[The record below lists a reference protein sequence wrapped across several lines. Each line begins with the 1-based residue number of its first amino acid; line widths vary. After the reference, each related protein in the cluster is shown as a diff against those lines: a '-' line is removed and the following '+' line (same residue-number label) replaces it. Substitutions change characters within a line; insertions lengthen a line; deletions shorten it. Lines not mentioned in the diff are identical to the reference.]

1 MAKVEAVGG
10 FFPLDAQGNIINPTG
25 CHLIPAAW
33 HPLLS
38 AIVAVYQKH
47 YGIALQSLW
56 IRGSLA
62 RGLMSA
68 NWSDVDVFGLIQQGR
83 EVRWSNLPLS
93 PIEEKEL
100 RKLLP
105 AGYEQVPLEMMY
117 STFCSS
123 LLNQMPKIAMILK
136 TQSVCWWGDDIS
148 SRLPNYRPGTAMMLN
163 HRWLAVDWDALQRN
177 TGACQTT
184 YQSFI
189 KTLLRTAFELVI
201 NRLGKYT
208 PDLYWCVEAFMQY
221 YPKKGAT
228 LKKILNL
235 YVQPLKEKYQL
246 TALLEEI
253 TPWMIS
259 ESQRQ
264 ITQILPL
271 PVHN

>member
-10 FFPLDAQGNIINPTG
+10 FFPLDVQGNIINPTE
-25 CHLIPAAW
+25 CDLIPTAW
-33 HPLLS
+33 LPVLS
-38 AIVAVYQKH
+38 AILEIYKNHFDTQ
-47 YGIALQSLW
+47 LQSFW

-62 RGLMSA
+62 RGLVKPG
-68 NWSDVDVFGLIQQGR
+68 WSDVDVFGLIQSDPP
-83 EVRWSNLPLS
+83 VRWTRLEISLV
-93 PIEEKEL
+93 EEKKL

-105 AGYEQVPLEMMY
+105 AGFEQVPLEMMY

-123 LLNQMPKIAMILK
+123 VLDQMPKVGMIVK
-136 TQSVCWWGDDIS
+136 TQSLCWWGKNIS
-148 SRLPNYRPGTAMMLN
+148 DSLPPYQVGTMMMLN
-163 HRWLAVDWDALQRN
+163 YRWLAEDWDVLQKTRD
-177 TGACQTT
+177 TKRTT

-189 KTLLRTAFELVI
+189 KTLVRTAFELVM

-208 PDLYWCVEAFMQY
+208 PDLYWCAEAFAQY
-221 YPKKGAT
+221 YPKEGIT

-235 YVQPLKEKYQL
+235 YDQPLKEKYQL

-259 ESQRQ
+259 ESNRQ
-264 ITQILPL
+264 ISQMLPL